1 MMYEAERD
9 ELVAAG
15 RRLAEA
21 GLVVGGAGNVSVRRG
36 EHVVISGRGARLGA
50 LTRESSVV
58 VDLDGTVVDGTV
70 GRSSETP
77 LHLAVYHATDAQAV
91 VHTHP
96 LFGTVLSTLVDE
108 LAPIH
113 YAIALFGGPVRV
125 AGYATFG
132 SDELAE
138 QVRTAL
144 DGRRGALMRN
154 HGAVTIGERLEQAVE
169 LTETLEWLSALHH
182 HAHLGGTPAL
192 LRAEQLEQV
201 DAQRAALSAA
211 SR

>member
-1 MMYEAERD
+1 MYEAERD
-9 ELVAAG
+9 EIVAAG
-15 RRLAEA
+15 RRLVEA

-36 EHVVISGRGARLGA
+36 DHVVITGRGARLGA
-50 LTRESSVV
+50 LTRESCVV
-58 VDLDGTVVDGTV
+58 VDLDGTVVDGDRA
-70 GRSSETP
+70 RSSETP
-77 LHLAVYHATDAQAV
+77 LHLAVYGATDAQAV

-113 YAIALFGGPVRV
+113 YAVALFGGPVRV

-138 QVRTAL
+138 QVRAAL
-144 DGRRGALMRN
+144 EGRRGALMRN

-169 LTETLEWLSALHH
+169 LNETLEWLAAVHH
-182 HAHLGGTPAL
+182 HAHAGGTPAL
-192 LRAEQLEQV
+192 LGAQELEQV
-201 DAQRAALSAA
+201 DAQRVALSAA
-211 SR
+211 KR